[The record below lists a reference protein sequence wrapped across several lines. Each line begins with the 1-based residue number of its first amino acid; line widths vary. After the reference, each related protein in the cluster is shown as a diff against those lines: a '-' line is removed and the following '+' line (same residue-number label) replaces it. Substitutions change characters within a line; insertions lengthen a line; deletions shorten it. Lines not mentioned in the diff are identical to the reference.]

1 MSTIGFDSLYY
12 APITEN
18 TSGEETYGT
27 PAILAKAISCDL
39 SVELAEAILY
49 ADDAAAEVIKAF
61 KEGKI
66 TLGVDDIGI
75 SKAKILTGAAVDS
88 NGVLVSSGEDIGTPV
103 AIGFRAMKPNGKYR
117 YFWLY
122 RVQFGVPATNL
133 QTKGDSISFQT
144 PTIEGTV
151 MQRHKTT
158 SSGKHPWKAEVT
170 EGDTG
175 VTASVISGWFSSVYE
190 PGTINTANMPGG
202 EIIEDDEDE
211 EGEE

>member
-12 APITEN
+12 APITES
-18 TSGEETYGT
+18 TAGEETYGT
-27 PAILAKAISCDL
+27 PVILAKAISCDL

-61 KEGKI
+61 KEGKLS
-66 TLGVDDIGI
+66 LGIDDIGV
-75 SKAKILTGAAVDS
+75 SKAQVLTGASVDS
-88 NGVLVSSGEDIGTPV
+88 NGVLISSGEDIGSPV
-103 AIGFRAMKPNGKYR
+103 AIGFRAMKANGKYR

-151 MQRHKTT
+151 MQRHKA
-158 SSGKHPWKAEVT
+158 SDDGKHPWKAEVT

-190 PGTINTANMPGG
+190 PDN
-202 EIIEDDEDE
+202 DDD
-211 EGEE
+211 